1 LALTAT
7 SIHTMAEGILA
18 CVCAALDELPATVE
32 GHPGCPC
39 NTCLVPGQPAWDWC
53 AADCGTTCPGELY
66 VGMRRLYPSRDSPR
80 PFTEVRTGHS
90 CPPLLTAA
98 EFTITLARCAPV
110 ADDNGIPP
118 SCDDLAESAR
128 ILHADAA
135 GIANALHCCVPGLAA
150 DGRRLRYLVGEQ
162 RVIGPQ
168 GRCVGLEQ
176 IVTVALGGCACPSE
190 GANP

>member
-66 VGMRRLYPSRDSPR
+66 VGMRRLYPSRDFPR